1 MKWFSFP
8 IIVTLVMS
16 MAPVPAVA
24 QTIDDGLAWRTL
36 AETLEG
42 GTAID
47 VRLRNGRHFKAT
59 FIAAHENAM
68 AVQRKTR
75 VPVPIE
81 QVAYDA
87 IASMSRVQPASLS
100 GAKIAGIALGSAG
113 AAVGTLFLILLATL
127 D

>member
-16 MAPVPAVA
+16 MGAVPAVA
-24 QTIDDGLAWRTL
+24 QTTTDGLAWRTL
-36 AETLEG
+36 ADKLEG
-42 GTAID
+42 GAAID
-47 VRLRNGRHFKAT
+47 LRLRNGRHFKAT
-59 FIAAHENAM
+59 FVAAHETAM

-75 VPVPIE
+75 VPIPIE
-81 QVAYDA
+81 EVPYDA

>member
-1 MKWFSFP
+1 MKWFSLP

-24 QTIDDGLAWRTL
+24 QTTNDGLAWRTL

-42 GTAID
+42 GTAVD
-47 VRLRNGRHFKAT
+47 VRLGNGRHFKAT
-59 FIAAHENAM
+59 FIAAHDNAM

-81 QVAYDA
+81 QVPYDT

-113 AAVGTLFLILLATL
+113 AAAGTLFLILLATL